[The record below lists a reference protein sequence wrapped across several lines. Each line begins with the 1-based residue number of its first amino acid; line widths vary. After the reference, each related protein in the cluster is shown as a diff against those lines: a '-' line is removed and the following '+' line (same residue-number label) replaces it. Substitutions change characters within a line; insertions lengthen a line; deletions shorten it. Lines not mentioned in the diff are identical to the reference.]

1 MNKLITF
8 ISTSR
13 FIHNMASFFVK
24 IIPLFVL
31 HNFSKYFSIKKILY
45 SVNIDN
51 IEGDYCEF
59 GCFTGA
65 SLNHALNTYNA
76 YMKNKKMTFYG
87 FDSFEGFPIEVHE
100 EFKSEFFIPDFEMV
114 KKLEYKFNNCK
125 IIKGFFDKSLTDE
138 ELAKS
143 INKISFAFIDCDLG
157 YSAKSVFEFIKPRL
171 SNGAFIMI
179 DDFYNIDKT
188 NNSIFKTMK
197 GYFSFDKDVFIH
209 SYFGNGGVTFKYFK
223 NNK

>member
-1 MNKLITF
+1 
-8 ISTSR
+8 
-13 FIHNMASFFVK
+13 MASFFVK

-87 FDSFEGFPIEVHE
+87 FDSFEGFPE
-100 EFKSEFFIPDFEMV
+100 ETHKIYKSEDFSADYDEV
-114 KKLEYKFNNCK
+114 KKIEKNSKGRCQ
-125 IIKGFFDKSLTDE
+125 IIKGFFEESLTDNLIKE
-138 ELAKS
+138 K
-143 INKISFAFIDCDLG
+143 INKISLAFIDCDLAL
-157 YSAKSVFEFIKPRL
+157 SSIPVFSFIKGRL
-171 SNGAFIMI
+171 VNGSFIII
-179 DDFYNIDKT
+179 DDYFNIDK
-188 NNSIFKTMK
+188 NGRNIRAEFLKTFAVDK
-197 GYFSFDKDVFIH
+197 EVFLFSTYGLGGVVFRYFS
-209 SYFGNGGVTFKYFK
+209 S
-223 NNK
+223 